1 MEPAQIDARTVLR
14 RADGVALGELPEEAV
29 LLDIDG
35 ETAVRLN
42 ASGNWLWGRLES
54 PASVGDLSAALAD
67 HFGIDGGRAETD
79 VTAFAGDLLGRGMLE
94 TA

>member
-1 MEPAQIDARTVLR
+1 MEPGIDTKTVLR

-29 LLDIDG
+29 LLDIEG

-42 ASGNWLWGRLES
+42 ATGNWLWGRLDC
-54 PASVGDLSAALAD
+54 PASVADLATALAD
-67 HFGIDGGRAETD
+67 HFGIDGERAEAD
-79 VTAFAGDLLGRGMLE
+79 VSAFAGELLGRGLLE